1 MTASGEFTGK
11 ITLITPSWVIPGTYL
26 ENLRF
31 LDSKSEVGGVEL
43 LFFLY
48 DDGIRAEFLRELPG
62 ILDFAERFVFT
73 AHLPD
78 SLKAEHE
85 ELVGLLSPLVK
96 HFIVH
101 PAEEADAE
109 ARLLETWMSR
119 YGRRRFLLEN
129 TAPGLFEAL
138 LACLGG
144 DAPVCMD
151 TAHLLMEGRR
161 PADFA
166 RCYGGQILEVHL
178 NGTGEDGGDGHK
190 PPRAEDTWF
199 LELAPFLR
207 SFSGMVNLE
216 LFSWDEVQQGIDCLE
231 KNV

>member
-1 MTASGEFTGK
+1 MAASAKFQGK
-11 ITLITPSWVIPGTYL
+11 VKLITPSWVIPGTYL

-31 LDSKSEVGGVEL
+31 LDGKDKIDGVEL

-48 DDGIRAEFLRELPG
+48 DEDIRAEFLRDLPG
-62 ILDFAERFVFT
+62 IRDFAKRFVFT

-78 SLKAEHE
+78 NLREEHE
-85 ELVGLLSPLVK
+85 ELVEVLSPLVK

-101 PAEEADAE
+101 PAADADAG

-129 TAPGLFEAL
+129 TVPGRFEAL
-138 LACLGG
+138 LACFGG
-144 DAPVCMD
+144 DMPVCMD
-151 TAHLLMEGRR
+151 TAHLLIEGRV

-166 RCYGGQILEVHL
+166 RRYSGQIREVHL
-178 NGTGEDGGDGHK
+178 NGMGEGDSDGHK
-190 PPRAEDTWF
+190 PPRAEDGWF
-199 LELAPFLR
+199 LELVPFLR
-207 SFSGMVNLE
+207 QFSGIVNLE
-216 LFSWDEVQQGIDCLE
+216 LFSWDEVKQGIDCLE

>member
-1 MTASGEFTGK
+1 MAASAKFPGK
-11 ITLITPSWVIPGTYL
+11 ITLVTPSWVIPGTYL

-31 LDSKSEVGGVEL
+31 LDGKDRISGVEL

-48 DDGIRAEFLRELPG
+48 DDGIRTEFLRELPE
-62 ILDFAERFVFT
+62 IRDFAERFVFT

-78 SLKAEHE
+78 NLKEEHE
-85 ELVGLLSPLVK
+85 ELVGILSPLVK

-101 PAEEADAE
+101 PAAEAEAG

-119 YGRRRFLLEN
+119 YGKRRFLLEN
-129 TAPGLFEAL
+129 TVPGYFEAL
-138 LACLGG
+138 LACLDG
-144 DAPVCMD
+144 DTPVCMD
-151 TAHLLMEGRR
+151 TGHLLLEGRR

-166 RCYGGQILEVHL
+166 RCYGGQICEVHL
-178 NGTGEDGGDGHK
+178 NGTGGSGDGHK
-190 PPRAEDTWF
+190 PPRAEDEWF
-199 LELAPFLR
+199 LELTPFLR
-207 SFSGMVNLE
+207 RFSGIVNLE

>member
-1 MTASGEFTGK
+1 MTASAKSPGK

-31 LDSKSEVGGVEL
+31 LDDKDRVDGVEL

-48 DDGIRAEFLRELPG
+48 DDEIRAEFLRELPL
-62 ILDFAERFVFT
+62 IRDFAERFVFT

-78 SLKAEHE
+78 SLKEEHE
-85 ELVGLLSPLVK
+85 ELVELLSPLVK

-101 PAEEADAE
+101 PAADAAAG

-129 TAPGLFEAL
+129 TVPGRFEAL
-138 LACLGG
+138 LACFDG

-151 TAHLLMEGRR
+151 TAHLLLEGRN

-166 RCYGGQILEVHL
+166 RRYGGQIREVHL

-190 PPRAEDTWF
+190 PPRAEDLWF

-207 SFSGMVNLE
+207 SFSGIVNLE
-216 LFSWDEVQQGIDCLE
+216 LFSWDEVRQGIDCLE